1 MPAAFTCSL
10 HSTPQQSP
18 RVSVV
23 PFEAIHIVP
32 LQQQHQLAFTNFHA
46 GMHILLCHSQGGMCQ
61 VHPA

>member
-23 PFEAIHIVP
+23 PFEAVHVVP
-32 LQQQHQLAFTNFHA
+32 LQQHQLAFTDFHA
-46 GMHILLCHSQGGMCQ
+46 GMHALVCQSQGGMCQ